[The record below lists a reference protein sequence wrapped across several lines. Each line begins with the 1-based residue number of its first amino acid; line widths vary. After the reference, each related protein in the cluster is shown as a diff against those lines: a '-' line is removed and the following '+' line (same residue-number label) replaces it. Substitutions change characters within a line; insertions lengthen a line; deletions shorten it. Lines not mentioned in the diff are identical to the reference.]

1 MTPVQKLELRMSDLR
16 RELADALEADAP
28 DPETVQRLTGEL
40 RAADANLV
48 AAKLLAPDPEE
59 TVTETRQFDS
69 KLAELRESVD
79 LTKHV
84 KAALAGTVAQGGPEA
99 EYNDE
104 MKIDAGWFPLDLL
117 TRQAEER
124 AKRAGDGMA
133 SQATWLDYLFA
144 GTAAERLGIT
154 FRPVGSGTHS
164 VPTFSAARGRELA
177 ALLDPE
183 TSVPGVT
190 SGTLR
195 PQMAAIA
202 LPSTADGHN
211 MAEDDFALTAGWG
224 HFGTGDAV
232 MPGTGRSV
240 ARDYTPP
247 EREALGN
254 AAGALGVTT
263 VDVHLNGNARWTNV
277 PAAVWN
283 YKLGGYQVLK
293 KWLSYREHKI
303 LGRNMHPDDV
313 RHFTDTARR
322 IATILM
328 LTARP

>member
-1 MTPVQKLELRMSDLR
+1 MAPVQKLELRMSDLR

-28 DPETVQRLTGEL
+28 DPETVQRLTDEL
-40 RAADANLV
+40 RAAAANLV
-48 AAKLLAPDPEE
+48 AAKLLALDPEE

-104 MKIDAGWFPLDLL
+104 MKINAGWFPLDLL

-183 TSVPGVT
+183 TPVPGVT

-195 PQMAAIA
+195 SQMAAIA

-240 ARDYTPP
+240 TRAPHPRRRRWTTPP
-247 EREALGN
+247 AHS
-254 AAGALGVTT
+254 ATAPSTST
-263 VDVHLNGNARWTNV
+263 CNGNARWSNV

-293 KWLSYREHKI
+293 KWLSYREHKV
-303 LGRNMHPDDV
+303 LVRNMHPEEV
-313 RHFTDTARR
+313 RHFTHTARR
-322 IATILM
+322 IAAILI
-328 LTARP
+328 LTARA